1 MKGEGQIPNQNK
13 NSRPAAATG
22 KQNQRTVCSLKARSQ
37 QGVLKLYEVVCDV
50 SIAVLLWPELHV
62 CIFQAAV
69 LIDWLSWSQVN
80 GPQLC
85 LLPFEAW
92 SVGVP
97 VRLQGGDRLSRE
109 GEETSIP
116 RGSSTPTTHY
126 VCFSQASTS
135 PAPHPH
141 MYQVLALVGG
151 CLERKMWSLFLSCNK
166 RSNVKWS
173 FTFTSVLLHL

>member
-13 NSRPAAATG
+13 NNRPAAATG
-22 KQNQRTVCSLKARSQ
+22 KQNQGMVCSLKARSQ

-50 SIAVLLWPELHV
+50 SIAALLWPELHV
-62 CIFQAAV
+62 CIFLAAV

-97 VRLQGGDRLSRE
+97 VQLQGGM
-109 GEETSIP
+109 GWAG
-116 RGSSTPTTHY
+116 RGRRPP
-126 VCFSQASTS
+126 F
-135 PAPHPH
+135 PGGPPHPQH
-141 MYQVLALVGG
+141 VISASLRPALPLPTFPYVSSAGLG
-151 CLERKMWSLFLSCNK
+151 RWMPRKED
-166 RSNVKWS
+166 VIS
-173 FTFTSVLLHL
+173 FPEL